1 MPPIVSIIKPNEMD
15 LSPNTSPPKTH
26 ASIVDKMVMANTL
39 QNPSE
44 NMPALL
50 TAKHVG
56 IVVDQT
62 I

>member
-15 LSPNTSPPKTH
+15 LSPNISPPKRH
-26 ASIVDKMVMANTL
+26 ATIVDKMVMANVL

-44 NMPALL
+44 KMPAPL
-50 TAKHVG
+50 TAKHMG